1 MTDRAENKLR
11 LSVVIPSL
19 NSVSTIGI
27 QLEALSRQEWNGS
40 WEVIVADNGST
51 DGTQDIVRSC
61 ADRLPDL
68 KLVDASDSRGAA
80 HARNAGVKAA
90 RGEAI
95 VFCDSD
101 DEAAPG
107 WLAAMGNA
115 LAHHDFVVNRM
126 THAGINPPWLAE
138 TFIHPQETG
147 VQRVAYPPYLPH
159 AGGSGIGIR
168 RHIHEL
174 VEGFDE
180 SLPCLEDT
188 DYCFRVQ
195 LAGFPLR
202 FVTDAVMHYRLRE
215 RPEAAFRQACLWAE
229 YNVLLYKRYRRS
241 MRLDRPWWRHLS
253 SWRSLLRSAPR
264 ALQRKETRMRWI
276 RALGWQIGL
285 LKGAI
290 LHRAHPVR

>member
-1 MTDRAENKLR
+1 MTDRAKNSIQ
-11 LSVVIPSL
+11 LSVVIPGL
-19 NSVSTIGI
+19 NAASTIGI

-68 KLVDASDSRGAA
+68 KLIDASDRRGAA
-80 HARNAGVKAA
+80 HARNLGAKAA
-90 RGEAI
+90 RGDAI

-101 DEAAPG
+101 DEAADG

-115 LAHHDFVVNRM
+115 LKEHDFVVNRM
-126 THAGINPPWLAE
+126 THAEVNPPWLAK
-138 TFIHPQETG
+138 TFVHPQETG
-147 VQRVAYPPYLPH
+147 IQHVDYPPYLPH

-168 RHIHEL
+168 RHVHEL
-174 VEGFDE
+174 VKGFDE

-188 DYCFRVQ
+188 DYCFRVE
-195 LAGFPLR
+195 LAGFPPR
-202 FVTDAVMHYRLRE
+202 FVPDAVMRYRLRE
-215 RPEAAFRQACLWAE
+215 RPGAAFRQACLWAE

-241 MRLDRPWWRHLS
+241 MKLDRPWRRHLS
-253 SWRSLLRSAPR
+253 TWRGLLRGAPR

-285 LKGAI
+285 LRGAI
-290 LHRAHPVR
+290 LHRTHPVR